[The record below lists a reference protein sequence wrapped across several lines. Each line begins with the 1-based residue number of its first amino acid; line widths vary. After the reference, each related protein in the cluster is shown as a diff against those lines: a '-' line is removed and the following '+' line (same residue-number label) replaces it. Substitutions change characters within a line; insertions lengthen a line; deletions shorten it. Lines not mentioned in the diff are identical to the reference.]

1 MSTRDA
7 LSTQKAKALAPALP
21 ETAQLRELF
30 AAVEVALANH
40 KGPAIECLRAAYE
53 AMEAAA

>member
-7 LSTQKAKALAPALP
+7 LSTQKAKALAPDLP
-21 ETAQLRELF
+21 ETARLRELF

-40 KGPAIECLRAAYE
+40 KGPAIERLRAAYE

>member
-7 LSTQKAKALAPALP
+7 LSMQKAKALAPSLP
-21 ETAQLRELF
+21 ETAKLRELF
-30 AAVEVALANH
+30 AAVEVAIANH
-40 KGPAIECLRAAYE
+40 KGPAIERLRAAYE